1 MESKTDR
8 VFAND
13 PRFFGKTD
21 SETVQNAIDYASA
34 HGIGKVVIPSENERA
49 GTDVWII
56 DRAILLPSRLTVE
69 LDGAR
74 LRLADGVRD
83 NIFRNQN
90 GCTEIGRTVEGEQ
103 RDIHIV
109 GKNGA
114 TLDGGKPNG
123 MSERL
128 CREHPG
134 EYPSMKVNLLVWF
147 FNVRDFSLEG
157 LRIVESRWWAVCFH
171 FCRQGLLS
179 DLDFRMDAS
188 LRNRDGIDLRIG
200 CEDITIRNITG
211 LTGDDTVALSA
222 LADVGLDGKLLTV
235 EGKSGDIK
243 NVTIRNLRAAS
254 CGCALVRLLN
264 EDGYVLR
271 NIVID
276 GVEDT
281 GEAISAAA
289 IRFGEG
295 NTRYAANKGR
305 EMGEFSDVVVRN
317 VRTSA
322 QYALIFGEPTR
333 NVTVNHVQGTG
344 CCRVLAGF
352 CANFVAENVRLS
364 DLSIRND
371 SSADCVFFVEKGA
384 ETEGCRIEN
393 VTVGGAEYL
402 FRGKKTAVSGWR
414 FERETPREHTP
425 ESPSFPSAYGLYIRD

>member
-1 MESKTDR
+1 MDC

-13 PRFFGKTD
+13 PRFFGETD
-21 SETVQNAIDYASA
+21 SETVQNAIDYASER
-34 HGIGKVVIPSENERA
+34 GIGKVVITSVNERA

-56 DRAILLPSRLTVE
+56 DRAILLPSHLTVE

-74 LRLADGVRD
+74 LCLADGVRD
-83 NIFRNQN
+83 NIFRNEN
-90 GCTEIGRTVEGEQ
+90 CCSGIGRTVEGEQ

-128 CREHPG
+128 CRENPA
-134 EYPSMKVNLLVWF
+134 EYPSMKVNLLIWF
-147 FNVRDFSLEG
+147 FNVRGFSLEG
-157 LRIVESRWWAVCFH
+157 LRIVESRWWGVCLH
-171 FCRQGLLS
+171 FCRRGLLS
-179 DLDFRMDAS
+179 DLDFQMDAS

-211 LTGDDTVALSA
+211 RTGDDTVALSA

-264 EDGYVLR
+264 EDGYALR

-281 GEAISAAA
+281 GETVSSAA
-289 IRFGEG
+289 IRFGEE

-305 EMGEFSDVVVRN
+305 AMGDFSDVVVRN

-322 QYALIFGEPTR
+322 QYALAFGEPTR
-333 NVTVNHVQGTG
+333 NVTVDHVQGAG

-352 CANFVAENVRLS
+352 CDNFVAENVRLS
-364 DLSIRND
+364 DLSIGND
-371 SSADCVFFVEKGA
+371 SVADCVFFVGSGA
-384 ETEGCRIEN
+384 KIENCRIEN

-402 FRGKKTAVSGWR
+402 FRGKKIAVSGWR
-414 FERETPREHTP
+414 FEGETPRELSP
-425 ESPSFPSAYGLYIRD
+425 ERPSFPSAYGLYIRD